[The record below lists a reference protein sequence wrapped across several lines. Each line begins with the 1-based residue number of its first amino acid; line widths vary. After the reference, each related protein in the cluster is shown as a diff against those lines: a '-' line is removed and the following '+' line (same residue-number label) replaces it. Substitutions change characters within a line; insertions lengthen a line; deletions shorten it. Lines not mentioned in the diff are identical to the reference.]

1 MAVYALVDENN
12 IVIDIRGGDA
22 EWVQTQSE
30 RWIETDPDTFGGQH
44 RYDGTPLRKNFA
56 QMGYTYDETLDAFIP
71 PKPAPSFIIDTATG
85 QWKPPVAYP
94 TDGSNYVWNETRQEW
109 EALNRASQ
117 GEINSLM
124 E

>member
-71 PKPAPSFIIDTATG
+71 PKTAPSWVIDPDTG
-85 QWKPPVAYP
+85 QWVAPVPYP
-94 TDGSNYVWNETRQEW
+94 NDGANYVWNETRQQW
-109 EALNRASQ
+109 DSLTLPPQ
-117 GEINSLM
+117 GDNLSI
-124 E
+124 

>member
-71 PKPAPSFIIDTATG
+71 PKTAPSWVIDPDTG
-85 QWKPPVAYP
+85 QWVAPVPYP
-94 TDGSNYVWNETRQEW
+94 NDGANYVWNETRQQW
-109 EALNRASQ
+109 DSLTLPPQ
-117 GEINSLM
+117 GDNLSV
-124 E
+124 